1 MGITLQEYR
10 EIIGGRATSAEIE
23 ARARPSVQTP
33 AREWTQLAGGGFFG
47 DLPFPPTVNTYY
59 RHVGARVLIS
69 RKGRAYRKKIEE
81 VLRGCRRIAGRVMMR
96 VDVYPPDLRRRD
108 LDNLLKGLQDSLT
121 HAGLLADDSDIKC
134 LVMEMHE
141 PHRPDGMVR
150 VGISRISG

>member
-10 EIIGGRATSAEIE
+10 EIIEGRATLAEIE
-23 ARARPSVQTP
+23 ARGCPDVQPT
-33 AREWTQLAGGGFFG
+33 WTQPDGGFLG
-47 DLPFPPTVNTYY
+47 DLPYPPTVNTYY

-69 RKGRAYRKKIEE
+69 RKGRAYRKTIEG
-81 VLRGCRRIAGRVMMR
+81 VLRGCGRIAGRVMMR

-134 LVMEMHE
+134 LIMEMHE

-150 VGISRISG
+150 VGISRITG